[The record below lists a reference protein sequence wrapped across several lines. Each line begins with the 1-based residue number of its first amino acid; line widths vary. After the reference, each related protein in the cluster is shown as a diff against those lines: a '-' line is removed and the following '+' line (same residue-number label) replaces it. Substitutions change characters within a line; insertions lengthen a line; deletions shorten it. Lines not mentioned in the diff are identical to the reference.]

1 MAGMSKRDAMAAR
14 AKELLGCGYIYGATG
29 WICTRARMDQQ
40 AAQYPE
46 YANLIYRYGPRWIGR
61 PCYDCAQ
68 LTRTVAREAG
78 IRLPSGSN
86 SQWMAEGVWREKGT
100 IQTLPDE
107 AGLFLFT
114 RTGTRMTHTGVTIG
128 GGEEIDARGH
138 AYGVVQRRIADTS
151 FTHWARLAVDDDAPA
166 QAAPE
171 PTGEMRRQ
179 LSYGMQGEAVK
190 TMQERLIEQGY
201 SLAPYGADGHFG
213 AVTLAAVRLFQRRE
227 GLAVDG
233 IVGPKTWAA
242 LEGANA

>member
-1 MAGMSKRDAMAAR
+1 
-14 AKELLGCGYIYGATG
+14 
-29 WICTRARMDQQ
+29 
-40 AAQYPE
+40 
-46 YANLIYRYGPRWIGR
+46 
-61 PCYDCAQ
+61 
-68 LTRTVAREAG
+68 
-78 IRLPSGSN
+78 
-86 SQWMAEGVWREKGT
+86 
-100 IQTLPDE
+100 
-107 AGLFLFT
+107 
-114 RTGTRMTHTGVTIG
+114 
-128 GGEEIDARGH
+128 
-138 AYGVVQRRIADTS
+138 GVVQRRIADTS

-171 PTGEMRRQ
+171 PTGETRRQ

-201 SLAPYGADGHFG
+201 SLAPDGADGYFG